1 MPLPAVTQR
10 EIAQE
15 LRLSIRQVRNLTD
28 EGVLV
33 RDKDLKYDVA
43 DNFAKF
49 LAYREAQARNKGS
62 ATKEE
67 LLLLQR
73 RKLEQEL
80 TTGELALAQQL
91 ERLVTLEYMQKQ
103 VSALLE
109 ALRARCLNVPG
120 KWAVDVAQASTP
132 GEAQD
137 LLERMI
143 TDLLSELAEAGDDP
157 ELDADDE
164 EPGAPDDPPNS

>member
-1 MPLPAVTQR
+1 MPLPKVTQR

-43 DNFAKF
+43 ETFARF
-49 LAYREAQARNKGS
+49 LTYREEKARNKGS

-67 LLLLQR
+67 ILTLQA
-73 RKLEQEL
+73 RKLTQEL
-80 TTGELALAQQL
+80 QTGELALAQQL
-91 ERLVTLEYMQKQ
+91 ERLVTLDYMQSQ
-103 VSALLE
+103 VSVLLE

-132 GEAQD
+132 AEGQEM
-137 LLERMI
+137 LERMI

-164 EPGAPDDPPNS
+164 EPGAPDDAPNS